1 MKGVLLMK
9 PDYIL
14 KPGMELLGIEKLRIH
29 QVKPI
34 QSLLKGKD
42 TVVIAGTASGKSL
55 IYHMPALVHS
65 DKLTLVIE
73 PTLSLIY
80 NQVQSLREHG
90 IEADYIDHFRAKK
103 DVDAVLRKVKEGR
116 LTFLYVTPERLQ
128 SKSFQK
134 SILKA
139 PINLVVVDE
148 CHCVTEWGAT
158 FRDAYLEIGAFIDML
173 PERPTVCACSA
184 TLPEDRLSDIIALL
198 HLHEP
203 NIYRSDLS
211 RKNFIL
217 LKKDVTSKDKHLE
230 DRLKKRFE
238 AMEKCIKKYHSDGSV
253 IIYALTT
260 GYVDA
265 IYNYLNEKYPDQVA
279 CYHAQMQP
287 ESRKHQ
293 IEMNFLQRNRKIMVA
308 TSAFGM
314 GIDVPDIELC
324 IHFNTPIS
332 MMDYIQQIGRG
343 GRDGTTRTYCVLFYD
358 RNGDDK
364 RIARS
369 FIKKAAKQSDQAAEF
384 MEENYSDM
392 EAFINSDKCLTQEVL
407 AYQGQ
412 IEKKTCK
419 CCTNCAKNRR

>member
-1 MKGVLLMK
+1 MK

-34 QSLLKGKD
+34 QSLLKGND
-42 TVVIAGTASGKSL
+42 TVVIAGTASGKGL
-55 IYHMPALVHS
+55 IFKLPALVHS

-80 NQVQSLREHG
+80 NQVQTLQEHG
-90 IEADYIDHFRAKK
+90 IEADYIDHFRKQK
-103 DVDAVLRKVKEGR
+103 EVDVVLRKVKEGQ

-128 SKSFQK
+128 SRSFQ
-134 SILKA
+134 IFMRNVC
-139 PINLVVVDE
+139 INLIVVDE
-148 CHCVTEWGAT
+148 CHCVTEWGTT
-158 FRDAYLEIGAFIDML
+158 FRDAYLKIGSFIDMI
-173 PERPTVCACSA
+173 PDRPTVCACSA
-184 TLPEDRLSDIIALL
+184 TLPDDQLSEIITLL
-198 HLHEP
+198 HLREP

-211 RKNFIL
+211 RKNLIL
-217 LKKDVTSKDKHLE
+217 LKKDVTSKDKRLE
-230 DRLKKRFE
+230 DRLEKRFK
-238 AMEKCIKKYHSDGSV
+238 AMEKCIRKYHSDGSV

-265 IYNYLNEKYPDQVA
+265 IYNYLNEKYPGQVA
-279 CYHAQMQP
+279 CYHAQMKP
-287 ESRKHQ
+287 ESRRHKM
-293 IEMNFLQRNRKIMVA
+293 EMDFLQGKRRIMVA
-308 TSAFGM
+308 TSAFSM

-343 GRDGTTRTYCVLFYD
+343 GRDGQIRTYCVLFYD

-369 FIKKAAKQSDQAAEF
+369 FIKKAAKQSGQAAEF
-384 MEENYSDM
+384 MEQNYSDI
-392 EAFINSDKCLTQEVL
+392 EAFINSDNCMVQDVL

-412 IEKKTCK
+412 VEEKTCK